1 MTAKVIEHKKYVCA
15 DALNNNNKFWEYLLH
30 DDGTVIV
37 KYGRVG
43 STCNVDDPK
52 KMTRKELDTKIAG
65 KTKGRGKIG
74 TAGYKPPYR
83 EVTVVAESSMPTG
96 PTAPSLSKAV
106 LATAAH
112 TQLAANNPAL
122 TALVTRLVEANKHEL
137 YKASGGQMDIDLS
150 TGIISTPVGV
160 VTKTSVAEAR
170 QLLDSIAPFIKKNDF
185 DDKKFIEALN
195 SYLMLV
201 PQKVG
206 HSRGWHHSFVTNDK
220 DLQRQS
226 TLLDQ
231 LEASADLAEARK
243 KAALTSAVTT
253 SITST
258 PNLFNAKL
266 TELEDKAKIK
276 MITDKFL
283 ESINKNHESRNL
295 RPIKFYEVSLNA
307 ANEAWETDGAKLKN
321 QWLLWHGTRIF
332 NVLSILKS
340 GLILPGSLSTMQ
352 IAGAMFGNGLY
363 FSDQSTK
370 SLNYSYGYWDRS
382 SRDKNCFMF
391 MFDVAMGEY
400 YVPKG
405 SYESLPKRGY
415 DSTFAKASLSGVMNN
430 ECIVYRTS
438 QARPR
443 YLIEFDEK
451 R

>member
-1 MTAKVIEHKKYVCA
+1 MTIEKRTYVCS
-15 DALNNNNKFWEYLLH
+15 DAMNNNNKFWEYEY
-30 DDGTVIV
+30 DTDTSMCVV

-43 STCNVDDPK
+43 STCNTDDPK
-52 KMTRKELDTKIAG
+52 QMSRKDLDAKITA

-74 TAGYKPPYR
+74 TASYKPPYR
-83 EVTVVAESSMPTG
+83 EVTVVAESGATG
-96 PTAPSLSKAV
+96 PTAPSLSKTI
-106 LATAAH
+106 LRDAAH
-112 TQLAANNPAL
+112 TQLAAGSPDL
-122 TALVTRLVEANKHEL
+122 MTLVSRLVEANKHEL

-150 TGIISTPVGV
+150 TGIISTPIGV
-160 VTKTSVAEAR
+160 VTKA
-170 QLLDSIAPFIKKNDF
+170 SIAQARSILDILAPFVKKHDYDAKTFVEN
-185 DDKKFIEALN
+185 LN

-206 HSRGWHHSFVTNDK
+206 HSRGWHHSFITD
-220 DLQRQS
+220 DSSLQRQS
-226 TLLDQ
+226 GLLDQ
-231 LEASADLAEARK
+231 LDASADLADARV
-243 KAALTSAVTT
+243 KAAVDGAAKTT
-253 SITST
+253 LTST

-266 TELEDKAKIK
+266 NVIDDKATIK
-276 MITDKFL
+276 MITDKFMAN
-283 ESINKNHESRNL
+283 INNNHESRNL
-295 RPIKFYEVSLNA
+295 RPIKFYEARLNA
-307 ANEAWETDGAKLKN
+307 ADEAWEKDGAKLSN

-391 MFDVAMGEY
+391 MFDVAMGNY
-400 YVPKG
+400 YTPRG
-405 SYESLPKRGY
+405 SYESLPKKAY
-415 DSTFAKASLSGVMNN
+415 DSTFAKPGQSGIMNN
-430 ECIVYRTS
+430 EMIVYRLS